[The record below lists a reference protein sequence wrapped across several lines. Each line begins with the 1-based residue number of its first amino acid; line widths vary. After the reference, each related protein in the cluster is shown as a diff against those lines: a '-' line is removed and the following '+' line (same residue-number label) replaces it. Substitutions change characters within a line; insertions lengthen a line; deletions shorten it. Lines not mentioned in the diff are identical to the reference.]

1 MGKMQWMA
9 GWVAIC
15 GLLTSCNTGQRL
27 SLVERRDH
35 SNIRLPFRAEQKD
48 TSRLEVPKSVT
59 FIDSD
64 GNEKMIMTA
73 ERDSLTGEYELQG
86 GTLSELTVTAA
97 AKSVAERGGKVNIDF
112 IVTVPQGLMKRDW
125 RLILNPILNSA
136 GELIPLDSIEI
147 TGVEHYN
154 YNLRRHR
161 QLLREQ
167 KNVDRSLAS
176 IQKRKEWYNL
186 RRGFREAVKPAQ
198 ETFGTQVKQSADI
211 NSAVQLNSK
220 GAKLDTVMSRGDD
233 YVYLYSQQIDTR
245 GLASRLK
252 VYFDSY
258 LVNVG
263 DEKFRMAASDTVTF
277 NISSFLQF
285 MDRNPRYVRKTIYRK
300 VTDKMTA
307 NIQFQLGK
315 HEVVDTLGN
324 NANELKKV
332 AAKLKELAEGN
343 EFIID
348 SMNVVSYSSPEG
360 LFNTNRELSERRGTA
375 IKEHLSVIDK
385 FLVLPDDNCIRT
397 LNGAEDWVKL
407 RKLIHESPYIVH
419 APQIISIIDTQRNED
434 ERELMIRNSYPADYQ
449 YMREFLYPQL
459 RAVEFTFH
467 LARRNMVEDV
477 MFTDEIDT
485 EYAKAVELLQ
495 NRKYKEA
502 MQKLLEYRDL
512 NAALCYMSL
521 GYNKTAITILDEQA
535 ETADREYLKA
545 ILYARE
551 GQTEKALQLYM
562 KSCEMDDSKIMR
574 GELDP
579 EIADLIKAYRLHPEE
594 HQGF

>member
-1 MGKMQWMA
+1 MQWMA

-186 RRGFREAVKPAQ
+186 RRGFREAVKPTQ

>member
-186 RRGFREAVKPAQ
+186 RRGFREAVKPTQ

>member
-15 GLLTSCNTGQRL
+15 GLLTGCNTGQRL

-35 SNIRLPFRAEQKD
+35 SNIRLPFRTEQKD

-125 RLILNPILNSA
+125 RLVLNPILDSA
-136 GELIPLDSIEI
+136 GDLMPLDSIEI

-161 QLLREQ
+161 QLQREQ
-167 KNVDRSLAS
+167 KNVDRSQAS

-186 RRGFREAVKPAQ
+186 RRGFRKAVKPTQ

-263 DEKFRMAASDTVTF
+263 DEKFRLAASDTVTF

-307 NIQFQLGK
+307 NIQFQLGR

-348 SMNVVSYSSPEG
+348 SMNVVAYSSPEG

-375 IKEHLSVIDK
+375 MKEHLSVIDK
-385 FLVLPDDNCIRT
+385 FLVLPEDNCIRT
-397 LNGAEDWVKL
+397 LNGAEDWEKL
-407 RKLIHESPYIVH
+407 KKLVHESPYIVH

-449 YMREFLYPQL
+449 YMREFMYPQL

-521 GYNKTAITILDEQA
+521 GYNKTAITILDEQP

-551 GQTEKALQLYM
+551 GQTEKAVQLYM
-562 KSCEMDDSKIMR
+562 KSCEMDGSKIMR